1 MGLDHLTY
9 MTIQLSGGQKCFS
22 MLIFTKDI
30 CFTDVSTLEMISAS
44 LSFFKKNY
52 VWIHFECQ
60 WIFLTSG

>member
-44 LSFFKKNY
+44 LSFF
-52 VWIHFECQ
+52 
-60 WIFLTSG
+60 